1 MQFDDVFTRS
11 AFATAAGAIV
21 LANVG
26 LWGRTPLEQALSGL
40 HFANEI
46 ALIVLTLAG
55 GLVYCGFLL
64 FGLRAL
70 GIRFADFSGRASPR
84 PV

>member
-1 MQFDDVFTRS
+1 MEHALTGLR
-11 AFATAAGAIV
+11 FAD
-21 LANVG
+21 
-26 LWGRTPLEQALSGL
+26 
-40 HFANEI
+40 EI
-46 ALIVLTLAG
+46 TLTVLTLAG

-70 GIRFADFSGRASPR
+70 GIRFADFSGRVSPR

>member
-1 MQFDDVFTRS
+1 
-11 AFATAAGAIV
+11 V

-26 LWGRTPLEQALSGL
+26 LWGREPLEHALSGL

-46 ALIVLTLAG
+46 ALIVLTLTG
-55 GLVYCGFLL
+55 GLIYCSFLL

-70 GIRFADFSGRASPR
+70 GIRFADFSGRVSPR